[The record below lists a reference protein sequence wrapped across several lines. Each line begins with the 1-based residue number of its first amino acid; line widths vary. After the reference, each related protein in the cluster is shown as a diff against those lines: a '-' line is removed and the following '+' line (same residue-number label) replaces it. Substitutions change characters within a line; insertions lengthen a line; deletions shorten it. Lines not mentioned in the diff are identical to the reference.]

1 MFDPEATLTEREVGA
16 AREDPAREGTVEGGA
31 YGRKWSKH
39 GKVQDWMVSMNA
51 KGVHEQGFSIRW
63 CPAGQTQE

>member
-1 MFDPEATLTEREVGA
+1 MDPEATLTEREVGA
-16 AREDPAREGTVEGGA
+16 AREGTVEGGA
-31 YGRKWSKH
+31 YGRKWSKR

-51 KGVHEQGFSIRW
+51 KGVQEQGFLIRW